1 MNQQAK
7 KQQPVNGEEQP
18 YSFSDEAT
26 KDKIKRH
33 LTDIKDVIT
42 ESDIANVK
50 IPGKENDT
58 INPPPPEAK
67 EKDAG
72 IENPALLKNKPVT
85 PWDTLEE

>member
-7 KQQPVNGEEQP
+7 KQQPVNGDEQP

-42 ESDIANVK
+42 ENDIANVK
-50 IPGKENDT
+50 IPGKENDV
-58 INPPPPEAK
+58 NPPGEK
-67 EKDAG
+67 EMDNNA
-72 IENPALLKNKPVT
+72 EDLESLKNKPVT